1 MRTGFAY
8 LVGGVAAFL
17 VLVVA
22 EVARDAPAS
31 AQGTKDRAPG
41 TQATVRSGVSTNAS
55 PDSMGGAFKGTG
67 TPTYGTSPGMG
78 SPTKRHR

>member
-8 LVGGVAAFL
+8 LVGGVATFL
-17 VLVVA
+17 VVVVA
-22 EVARDAPAS
+22 GDAPAS

-41 TQATVRSGVSTNAS
+41 TQTTVRSGVSTNGS

-78 SPTKRHR
+78 SPKKPRP